1 MECNKNGSIF
11 SVSPNDRDILNKIT
25 EHTKGALLDGII
37 DFVSSKNSL
46 ELGLSLLGN
55 GGRLITLGGSGKNF
69 VTSSNRMLEKE
80 LELIGSRYC
89 TKQEVLDSLNI
100 YAKGL
105 IKPMISKISYFDEA
119 ESLHQDIEKSRI
131 IGRACL
137 IIWK

>member
-1 MECNKNGSIF
+1 
-11 SVSPNDRDILNKIT
+11 
-25 EHTKGALLDGII
+25 
-37 DFVSSKNSL
+37 
-46 ELGLSLLGN
+46 
-55 GGRLITLGGSGKNF
+55 
-69 VTSSNRMLEKE
+69 MLEKE

-131 IGRACL
+131 IGRAGL
-137 IIWK
+137 II